1 MRQFLGSNLEQ
12 VVKKDVVEVEDKGK
26 IEVAG
31 PLSKYFTNLLHERLA
46 KKHKSD
52 VITPTLESFTD
63 PVVLA
68 QHLLEQAKERR
79 PNQNPLTVYAFDKTN
94 LTDQQFVE
102 ASALGTQVDN
112 VNDYYVVAVPAL
124 EPSMESI
131 NTTSNKRKLHSL
143 EALVIKL
150 GGRYA
155 G

>member
-112 VNDYYVVAVPAL
+112 VNNYYVVAVPAL

-150 GGRYA
+150 GGHYA

>member
-68 QHLLEQAKERR
+68 QHLLEQVKERR

-150 GGRYA
+150 GGHYA

>member
-31 PLSKYFTNLLHERLA
+31 PLSKYFTNLLHEHLA

-68 QHLLEQAKERR
+68 QVLI
-79 PNQNPLTVYAFDKTN
+79 PD
-94 LTDQQFVE
+94 
-102 ASALGTQVDN
+102 
-112 VNDYYVVAVPAL
+112 
-124 EPSMESI
+124 
-131 NTTSNKRKLHSL
+131 
-143 EALVIKL
+143 
-150 GGRYA
+150 
-155 G
+155 

>member
-12 VVKKDVVEVEDKGK
+12 VVKKDVVEVKDKGK

-68 QHLLEQAKERR
+68 QHLLKQAKERK

-150 GGRYA
+150 GGHYA

>member
-63 PVVLA
+63 PAVLA

-102 ASALGTQVDN
+102 ASALGTQVDS
-112 VNDYYVVAVPAL
+112 VNDYYVVAVPSL

-150 GGRYA
+150 GGHYA